1 MWEVRPG
8 VVSGTLR
15 RGGRGR
21 AGVQR
26 SLAPELEGGAGETTV
41 GLGTVGFGAAS
52 GDRLRSSHEPCESGR
67 RGWLWPASVRQLQPG
82 QHVRPGLESGPRA
95 AASRP
100 AGGVATRP
108 SLTAD
113 QALQRPGRGGD
124 GAGLLSGSD
133 PPSPQIGSTGMV
145 SSPTSAF
152 SLCPSSL
159 LPASCVR
166 RVPRPL
172 LIRLS
177 LALFSLPDTF
187 SSLGRYFPNPSFS
200 MVYHTEDT

>member
-1 MWEVRPG
+1 M
-8 VVSGTLR
+8 
-15 RGGRGR
+15 
-21 AGVQR
+21 QR

-177 LALFSLPDTF
+177 LALFSLPGNCLLQRRNKPGNMLASTQEKL
-187 SSLGRYFPNPSFS
+187 SREKCTGTGPKGLRVPGAGHP
-200 MVYHTEDT
+200 